1 MSRIGKQPVKLPAW
15 VTADLTATHVHLKGA
30 KGTLSFNILAG
41 VQVQKVEDT
50 LVVSVENDQDKQQ
63 RAFWGLTRAML
74 QNMAVW
80 VSDGYVKTLEIQ
92 GVGYRSEV
100 TGTKITLAV
109 GFSHKVTLDI
119 PAGVTLVQDAQN
131 ANILHISGIDAQ
143 QVGEFAG
150 KIRAVKTPEPYK
162 GKGIRY
168 VGEYVRRK
176 AGKTGAKA

>member
-1 MSRIGKQPVKLPAW
+1 MQNSKGILSPQLRLQLKEKILLSGVSLWALIQSK
-15 VTADLTATHVHLKGA
+15 LKG
-30 KGTLSFNILAG
+30 
-41 VQVQKVEDT
+41 
-50 LVVSVENDQDKQQ
+50 VSTGFKK
-63 RAFWGLTRAML
+63 
-74 QNMAVW
+74 
-80 VSDGYVKTLEIQ
+80 SLEIQ

-109 GFSHKVTLDI
+109 GFSHKVSRYSH
-119 PAGVTLVQDAQN
+119 GVTLAQDAQN
-131 ANILHISGIDAQ
+131 ANILIISGIDAQ